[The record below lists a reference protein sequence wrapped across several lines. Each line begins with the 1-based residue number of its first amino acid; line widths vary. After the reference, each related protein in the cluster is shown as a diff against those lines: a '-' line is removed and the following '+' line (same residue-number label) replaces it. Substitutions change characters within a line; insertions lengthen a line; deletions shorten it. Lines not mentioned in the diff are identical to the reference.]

1 MNNDQYSKAHQEA
14 EYFLNNE
21 QQFHLGILPTEQ
33 SNPKTRNLDSIFE
46 SSSMEGVKAL
56 LSVDEDIPP
65 VAEKTLNG
73 KAFHEMIEAGV
84 GAVSSVSKIIFS
96 GCGSTG
102 RLSIL
107 LESMWR
113 HFFRD
118 LYQNHPEIYEKV
130 KQYESSVFS
139 IMTGG
144 DYALIR
150 AVESFEDYKEF
161 GRQQA
166 REMEITKNDM
176 LVAITEGG
184 ETSSVLG
191 TLEEAAD
198 RNAKV
203 FLVFNNPTEVLRE
216 HIDRSRKAIDD
227 PRVTVL
233 DLYCGPMAIA
243 GSTRMQA
250 TTSELLVAGAALE
263 TILNRVLQP
272 ILSKEQLTSL
282 DFREINYTRA
292 FEEMLNDLTG
302 EANTK
307 TLADYIK
314 FERDIYRE
322 NGLIT
327 YFADELLM
335 DILTDTT
342 ERSPTFMLSPYKQY
356 DDTVSPPS
364 WSFVKHPLRQT
375 PETWEYMLGR
385 APRCLNWD
393 SDLYRKLGAD
403 GIASAPPRVNKNELH
418 KFLIGNEEDPSR
430 TSREPNVAVAIN
442 SGRENRRRD
451 FNSFM
456 DALQKNAQS
465 FQQQRTFIIGDSNQ
479 SADYRIDYNIPPSP
493 LNLMERL
500 MVKLTLNTISTG
512 TMVLMGRV
520 TSNWMS
526 WVNISN
532 KKLRDRGIRLI
543 SEICGLSY
551 KDACYALHETLGE
564 FEKLSEADKKSI
576 SPVNYTIQK
585 LREPLSDGE

>member
-1 MNNDQYSKAHQEA
+1 
-14 EYFLNNE
+14 
-21 QQFHLGILPTEQ
+21 
-33 SNPKTRNLDSIFE
+33 
-46 SSSMEGVKAL
+46 
-56 LSVDEDIPP
+56 
-65 VAEKTLNG
+65 
-73 KAFHEMIEAGV
+73 
-84 GAVSSVSKIIFS
+84 
-96 GCGSTG
+96 
-102 RLSIL
+102 
-107 LESMWR
+107 
-113 HFFRD
+113 
-118 LYQNHPEIYEKV
+118 
-130 KQYESSVFS
+130 
-139 IMTGG
+139 
-144 DYALIR
+144 
-150 AVESFEDYKEF
+150 
-161 GRQQA
+161 
-166 REMEITKNDM
+166 
-176 LVAITEGG
+176 
-184 ETSSVLG
+184 
-191 TLEEAAD
+191 AAD

-203 FLVFNNPTEVLRE
+203 FLMFNNPTEVLRE

-263 TILNRVLQP
+263 IILNRVLQP

-282 DFREINYTRA
+282 DFREINYTKA
-292 FEEMLNDLTG
+292 FEKMLNGLTG

-364 WSFVKHPLRQT
+364 WSFVKHPLRPT

-403 GIASAPPRVNKNELH
+403 AIASAPPRVNKNELH

-430 TSREPNVAVAIN
+430 TSREPNVAVAIK
-442 SGRENRRRD
+442 SGRETGKSN
-451 FNSFM
+451 FNAFM
-456 DALQKNAQS
+456 EAFRQNAKAFQKQH
-465 FQQQRTFIIGDSNQ
+465 TFIIGNSNK
-479 SADYRIDYNIPPSP
+479 SADYRIDYDLPSSP

-551 KDACYALHETLGE
+551 KDACYALHETLEE

-585 LREPLSDGE
+585 NQGNH

>member
-14 EYFLNNE
+14 EHFLNNE
-21 QQFHLGILPTEQ
+21 KQFHLGILPTEQ
-33 SNPKTRNLDSIFE
+33 SNPKTRNLDSIFD
-46 SSSMEGVKAL
+46 SNPMDGVKAL
-56 LSVDEDIPP
+56 LSVDRDIPP

-73 KAFHEMIEAGV
+73 EEFREMVEAGV
-84 GAVSSVSKIIFS
+84 EAVSTGRKIIFS

-107 LESMWR
+107 LEGMWR

-118 LYQNHPEIYEKV
+118 LYHNHPEIYEKV
-130 KQYESSVFS
+130 KQYKNSIFS

-150 AVESFEDYKEF
+150 AVESFEDYQEF

-166 REMEITKNDM
+166 REMEITKGDM

-198 RNAKV
+198 RNANV
-203 FLVFNNPTEVLRE
+203 FLMFNNPTEVLRE
-216 HIDRSRKAIDD
+216 HIERSRKAIDD

-263 TILNRVLQP
+263 NILNRVLKP
-272 ILSKEQLTSL
+272 LLSKEQLAL
-282 DFREINYTRA
+282 LNFGEINYTKA
-292 FEEMLNDLTG
+292 FEEMLDGLTG
-302 EANTK
+302 EENTK
-307 TLADYIK
+307 TLAEYIK
-314 FERDIYRE
+314 LERDIYQE
-322 NGLIT
+322 NGLVT
-327 YFADELLM
+327 YFADNLLM

-364 WSFVKHPLRQT
+364 WSFVKHPLRPT

-385 APRCLNWD
+385 APRCLNWA
-393 SDLYRKLGAD
+393 SDLYRKLGAVAV
-403 GIASAPPRVNKNELH
+403 ASAPPRVNKQELL

-442 SGRENRRRD
+442 SGRETRRWD

-456 DALQKNAQS
+456 DAFQKNAQS
-465 FQQQRTFIIGDSNQ
+465 FQQQRTFIIGNSNQ
-479 SADYRIDYNIPPSP
+479 SNDYRIDYNITPSP

-551 KDACYALHETLGE
+551 KDACYALHETLEE
-564 FEKLSEADKKSI
+564 FEKLSEVDKKSI

-585 LREPLSDGE
+585 IKNTSR

>member
-1 MNNDQYSKAHQEA
+1 MSNDQYSKAHQEA
-14 EYFLNNE
+14 EHFLNHE

-33 SNPKTRNLDSIFE
+33 SHPKTRNLDSIFE
-46 SSSMEGVKAL
+46 SSPVEGIRAL
-56 LSVDEDIPP
+56 LSVDQDIPP
-65 VAEKTLNG
+65 VAEKILNG
-73 KAFHEMIEAGV
+73 KEFREMVETGVEAL
-84 GAVSSVSKIIFS
+84 SSGRKIIFS

-107 LESMWR
+107 LEGMWR

-118 LYQNHPEIYEKV
+118 LYQNHPEIYKKT
-130 KQYESSVFS
+130 KQYENSIFS

-150 AVESFEDYKEF
+150 AVESFEDYMEF

-166 REMEITKNDM
+166 REMEITKDDM

-198 RNAKV
+198 SHAKV
-203 FLVFNNPTEVLRE
+203 FLMFNNPTAVLRE
-216 HIDRSRKAIDD
+216 HIERSRRAIDD

-250 TTSELLVAGAALE
+250 TTSELLIAGAALE
-263 TILNRVLQP
+263 TILTRVFQSL
-272 ILSKEQLTSL
+272 LSKEQLKSL
-282 DFREINYTRA
+282 DLREINYTKA
-292 FEEMLNDLTG
+292 FERMLDSLDSEENRKAFA
-302 EANTK
+302 E
-307 TLADYIK
+307 YISL
-314 FERDIYRE
+314 ERDIYQK
-322 NGLIT
+322 NGLVT

-356 DDTVSPPS
+356 DDTDSPPS
-364 WSFVKHPLRQT
+364 WSFVKHPLRPT

-385 APRCLNWD
+385 PPRCLNWD

-403 GIASAPPRVNKNELH
+403 AVASAPPRVNKPELL

-430 TSREPNVAVAIN
+430 TSRTPNVAVAVN
-442 SGRENRRRD
+442 SGRETRHKN
-451 FNSFM
+451 FNTFM
-456 DALQKNAQS
+456 EAFRQNAKS
-465 FQQQRTFIIGDSNQ
+465 FQQQRTFIMGNSNTL
-479 SADYRIDYNIPPSP
+479 SDYRIDYDIPSSP
-493 LNLMERL
+493 LNLLERL
-500 MVKLTLNTISTG
+500 LSKLTLNTISTG
-512 TMVLMGRV
+512 TMVMMGRV

-551 KDACYALHETLGE
+551 KDACYALHETLEE
-564 FEKLSEADKKSI
+564 FEMLRDVDKQSI
-576 SPVNYTIQK
+576 SPVSYTIQK
-585 LREPLSDGE
+585 IKDTSK